1 MFDVRGRKS
10 ARTLPAVCRIALPVY
25 LAVNLDITVD
35 DVREVQNDEIAWAVC
50 RSNTSPDRKERTRSC
65 SRAVGARW
73 CPLPAYQPTCCFSPT
88 FFDTHPPFRD
98 VPLMQYEVLISF
110 PCDSSKTLVLVVAFS
125 SEAHKKLAR
134 RLLYH
139 NTITQHFR
147 LASSPLHRRSSSIL
161 AYVH

>member
-1 MFDVRGRKS
+1 MSSRSDSSFGAQVYNNKAGAQQMLKFVHLI
-10 ARTLPAVCRIALPVY
+10 TLVHFSSQL
-25 LAVNLDITVD
+25 
-35 DVREVQNDEIAWAVC
+35 
-50 RSNTSPDRKERTRSC
+50 
-65 SRAVGARW
+65 
-73 CPLPAYQPTCCFSPT
+73 PTCCFSPT
-88 FFDTHPPFRD
+88 SIFFDTHPPFRD

-110 PCDSSKTLVLVVAFS
+110 PCDLSKTLVLVVAFT

-147 LASSPLHRRSSSIL
+147 LASSPQQRRSSSIL